1 MGRSLPLLP
10 LRVHRGL
17 RKRTQLLNFIK
28 IKSLKCSTKSV
39 FSTKSTLAVS
49 FRNPWGVYLIHT
61 AFHVTLSLK
70 LSCRSWA
77 KQITPLI
84 IVEMATAWSLLLDYG
99 TLNTYL
105 GAFRVGVKDRRG
117 KSLLTKRHFYFT
129 FRSEP
134 PAKRLHYISW
144 SSYYSAFLSFQI
156 KFVSSRLSTR
166 YHESKS
172 TLQLISLPMYLYLP
186 FQYCRHQPLPTL
198 RLDDLRCQRQVCQ
211 QF

>member
-1 MGRSLPLLP
+1 MFNQKRVFDKVYIGRLFQESL
-10 LRVHRGL
+10 
-17 RKRTQLLNFIK
+17 
-28 IKSLKCSTKSV
+28 
-39 FSTKSTLAVS
+39 
-49 FRNPWGVYLIHT
+49 GVYLIQCC
-61 AFHVTLSLK
+61 VSRNLSLK